1 MSAATTTVASTV
13 SGLGGYLPAQDPAP
27 PGGDG
32 GGGGGGGTASN
43 LLGGVVG
50 DLAQSAFS
58 DAMQMVWDGSIW
70 LLKGAFELADNISQV
85 DLSTVTGRTE
95 DSGGLPGP
103 GEAASVDVSALWSS
117 MIWLAA
123 MIALGLFFY
132 QLVSVA
138 LRGGRGMFRAV
149 TGPVQFGIALAITT
163 GAVAILL
170 TAADGLTQLFLS
182 SLSEQGNFASALD
195 NPIVADR
202 FGENPD
208 LGEVEE
214 GVRSMV
220 LGLAAAFGVVPAAVG
235 FALQMIFRA
244 AAIMVLIATVPVAAA
259 CLAAD
264 VTASMFWRTVRW
276 IVAAVLMK
284 PALALVLV
292 IGVNVMARAS
302 GVAGLLA
309 GTAVLLVS
317 LFCPMVL
324 YRLLAFVDPGTGA
337 GMAVRSF
344 GSSSTSGSGSAGSD
358 GGSSEAT
365 NIARHLQSSS
375 SSGAGPASSGGGEL
389 GGSTAASPAAAGRAA
404 GAGGGAGGA
413 TGGGAAAGGAGGGAA
428 AGGAAAGIGAAG
440 GIAGAAVVGG
450 YLATKAAAQAAGG
463 YGSSQ
468 MAQTGVGH
476 PGPAPGA
483 GPGAGQV
490 SAAAGGA
497 YSSSTATS
505 DWSGQAPTADSGPV
519 GSGASGGDGTPGGG
533 APGGSA
539 PDPPPVDSGPPEAG
553 RPDTAPVSG
562 HTQDPP
568 EPPPV
573 TAGTDGD
580 TTAPVPGPAE
590 QPRTAPPRPAQPRGK
605 STRSAPPRSAPP
617 REEPT

>member
-1 MSAATTTVASTV
+1 MTAAMSTATSTV
-13 SGLGGYLPAQDPAP
+13 TGLGGYLPTQDPAP

-32 GGGGGGGTASN
+32 GGGGGGGIASN
-43 LLGGVVG
+43 LLGGAVG

-132 QLVSVA
+132 QLISVA

-182 SLSEQGNFASALD
+182 SLSEQSNFASALE

-337 GMAVRSF
+337 GMTVRSF
-344 GSSSTSGSGSAGSD
+344 GMSGGSGSAGSD
-358 GGSSEAT
+358 GGSSEAS
-365 NIARHLQSSS
+365 NIARHMQSSG
-375 SSGAGPASSGGGEL
+375 SSGAGPATGGGGEL
-389 GGSTAASPAAAGRAA
+389 GGSTAASPAAAGRGA
-404 GAGGGAGGA
+404 GAGGGAA
-413 TGGGAAAGGAGGGAA
+413 GGAAAGGAGGGAA

-440 GIAGAAVVGG
+440 GVAGAAIVGG

-483 GPGAGQV
+483 GPGAGQI

-505 DWSGQAPTADSGPV
+505 DWSGQAPTADNGPV
-519 GSGASGGDGTPGGG
+519 GSGASSAGGASGGGAPGGG

-539 PDPPPVDSGPPEAG
+539 PEPPPVDSGPPEAG

-562 HTQDPP
+562 HSQDPP

-573 TAGTDGD
+573 TAGTDGEP
-580 TTAPVPGPAE
+580 TTPAPGPAE
-590 QPRTAPPRPAQPRGK
+590 PPRTAPPRPAQPRGK
-605 STRSAPPRSAPP
+605 SPRTAPPRTAPP

>member
-1 MSAATTTVASTV
+1 MA
-13 SGLGGYLPAQDPAP
+13 
-27 PGGDG
+27 GD
-32 GGGGGGGTASN
+32 
-43 LLGGVVG
+43 V
-50 DLAQSAFS
+50 AQSAFS
-58 DAMQMVWDGSIW
+58 DAMQMVWDGAIW
-70 LLKGAFELADNISQV
+70 LLKGAFDLADKVSQV
-85 DLSTVTGRTE
+85 NPSTITGRTS
-95 DSGGLPGP
+95 DDGGLPAAGS
-103 GEAASVDVSALWSS
+103 GASVDVSSLWSS

-132 QLVSVA
+132 QLITVA

-149 TGPVQFGIALAITT
+149 TGPAQFGIALAVTT

-182 SLSEQGNFASALD
+182 SLSEQSSFTSALD

-202 FGENPD
+202 FGDNPD

-220 LGLAAAFGVVPAAVG
+220 LGLAAVFGVIPAAVG

-244 AAIMVLIATVPVAAA
+244 AAIMVLIAAVPVAAA

-264 VTASMFWRTVRW
+264 TTASVFWRTVRW

-292 IGVNVMARAS
+292 IGVNVMARAE

-344 GSSSTSGSGSAGSD
+344 GSAGGSGSAGSD
-358 GGSSEAT
+358 GGSSEAI
-365 NIARHLQSSS
+365 NVARQMQSS
-375 SSGAGPASSGGGEL
+375 GGTGGGGEL
-389 GGSTAASPAAAGRAA
+389 GGSTASTASTGAAGRAA
-404 GAGGGAGGA
+404 GTGAGGSA
-413 TGGGAAAGGAGGGAA
+413 AGSAGGGAAAGSGGAA

-440 GIAGAAVVGG
+440 GVAGAAIVGG
-450 YLATKAAAQAAGG
+450 YLATKAAGQAAGG
-463 YGSSQ
+463 YASSQ
-468 MAQTGVGH
+468 MAQTGIGH

-483 GPGAGQV
+483 GAGGGQIG
-490 SAAAGGA
+490 SAAGGA
-497 YSSSTATS
+497 YSSATTTS
-505 DWSGQAPTADSGPV
+505 DWSGQAPTADASPV
-519 GSGASGGDGTPGGG
+519 GSGPDGPDGRTS
-533 APGGSA
+533 GSA
-539 PDPPPVDSGPPEAG
+539 PGPPPVDSGPPETG
-553 RPDTAPVSG
+553 RPDPGPSPGSSG
-562 HTQDPP
+562 RPP

-573 TAGTDGD
+573 TAGTDGAP
-580 TTAPVPGPAE
+580 TTPAE
-590 QPRTAPPRPAQPRGK
+590 PPRAEPSPAEPSRAQPRHP
-605 STRSAPPRSAPP
+605 APPG
-617 REEPT
+617 EEPT

>member
-1 MSAATTTVASTV
+1 MTAAATTVTAGAAALTIH
-13 SGLGGYLPAQDPAP
+13 LPAQDPAP

-32 GGGGGGGTASN
+32 GGGGGIVSN
-43 LLGGVVG
+43 LLGGVAG
-50 DLAQSAFS
+50 DIAQSAFS

-70 LLKGAFELADNISQV
+70 LLKGAFELADKISQV
-85 DLSTVTGRTE
+85 NPSTITGRTS
-95 DSGGLPGP
+95 DDGDLPAPGGAG
-103 GEAASVDVSALWSS
+103 GAATSVDVSSLWSS

-132 QLVSVA
+132 QLITVA

-149 TGPVQFGIALAITT
+149 TGPAQFGIALAITT

-182 SLSEQGNFASALD
+182 SLSEQSNFTSALD

-202 FGENPD
+202 FGDNPD
-208 LGEVEE
+208 LGSVEE

-220 LGLAAAFGVVPAAVG
+220 LGLAAVFGVIPAAVG

-244 AAIMVLIATVPVAAA
+244 AAIMVLIAAIPVAAA

-264 VTASMFWRTVRW
+264 VTASVFWRTVRW
-276 IVAAVLMK
+276 IFAAVLMK

-292 IGVNVMARAS
+292 IGVNVMARAD

-344 GSSSTSGSGSAGSD
+344 GSSGGPGAAGSD
-358 GGSSEAT
+358 GGSSEAI
-365 NIARHLQSSS
+365 NVARQMRPA
-375 SSGAGPASSGGGEL
+375 SSGAGPVAGGAGEL

-404 GAGGGAGGA
+404 GAGGGAGAGA
-413 TGGGAAAGGAGGGAA
+413 GGGAAAGGAGGGAA

-440 GIAGAAVVGG
+440 GVAGAAIVGG
-450 YLATKAAAQAAGG
+450 YLATKATAQAAGG
-463 YGSSQ
+463 YASSQ

-476 PGPAPGA
+476 PGPAPGG
-483 GPGAGQV
+483 GPGAGQI
-490 SAAAGGA
+490 SSAAGGA
-497 YSSSTATS
+497 YSSATTTS
-505 DWSGQAPTADSGPV
+505 DWSGQAPTSDNGPV
-519 GSGASGGDGTPGGG
+519 SATPEGGGG
-533 APGGSA
+533 APGGSV
-539 PDPPPVDSGPPEAG
+539 PEPPPVDSGPPEAG
-553 RPDTAPVSG
+553 RPDTVPASGAP
-562 HTQDPP
+562 QRPP

-573 TAGTDGD
+573 DAGTDG
-580 TTAPVPGPAE
+580 APSTPA
-590 QPRTAPPRPAQPRGK
+590 PPPRPPRPSEPGR
-605 STRSAPPRSAPP
+605 TEPGRPAPPPSALPPSAPP

>member
-1 MSAATTTVASTV
+1 MTTVVTAALVSASALTV
-13 SGLGGYLPAQDPAP
+13 YVPAQDPAP
-27 PGGDG
+27 PGGS
-32 GGGGGGGTASN
+32 GGGGGGTVSN
-43 LLGGVVG
+43 LLGGVAG
-50 DLAQSAFS
+50 DIAQSAFS

-70 LLKGAFELADNISQV
+70 LLKGAFELADKISQV
-85 DLSTVTGRTE
+85 NPSTITGRTS
-95 DSGGLPGP
+95 DDAGLPAPSGA
-103 GEAASVDVSALWSS
+103 GDAAASVDVSSLWSS

-132 QLVSVA
+132 QLISVA

-149 TGPVQFGIALAITT
+149 TGPAQFGIALAVTT

-202 FGENPD
+202 FGDNPD
-208 LGEVEE
+208 LGAVEE

-220 LGLAAAFGVVPAAVG
+220 LGLAAVFGVIPAAVG

-264 VTASMFWRTVRW
+264 MTASMFWRTVRW

-344 GSSSTSGSGSAGSD
+344 GSSAGSGTAGSD
-358 GGSSEAT
+358 GGSSEAI
-365 NIARHLQSSS
+365 NVARQMQP
-375 SSGAGPASSGGGEL
+375 SSGAGPATGVAGEL
-389 GGSTAASPAAAGRAA
+389 GGSTASSPSTAGRAA
-404 GAGGGAGGA
+404 GAGSGAGVGA
-413 TGGGAAAGGAGGGAA
+413 GGGAAAGGAGGGAA

-440 GIAGAAVVGG
+440 GVAGAAIVGG
-450 YLATKAAAQAAGG
+450 YLATKGAAQAAGG
-463 YGSSQ
+463 YASSQ

-476 PGPAPGA
+476 PGPAPSGR
-483 GPGAGQV
+483 PGGGQI
-490 SAAAGGA
+490 SSAAGGA
-497 YSSSTATS
+497 YSSATATS
-505 DWSGQAPTADSGPV
+505 DWSGQAPTADNGPV
-519 GSGASGGDGTPGGG
+519 DSPPEGSGSA
-533 APGGSA
+533 AGGSV

-553 RPDTAPVSG
+553 RPDTAPASG
-562 HTQDPP
+562 APQRPP
-568 EPPPV
+568 APPPV
-573 TAGTDGD
+573 DAGTDGAP
-580 TTAPVPGPAE
+580 TTPAPAPRPSE
-590 QPRTAPPRPAQPRGK
+590 PPRTEPGRP
-605 STRSAPPRSAPP
+605 APPRSAPP
-617 REEPT
+617 PSAPTGEEPT

>member
-1 MSAATTTVASTV
+1 MSAATAAAAASAV
-13 SGLGGYLPAQDPAP
+13 YLPAQDPAP
-27 PGGDG
+27 PGGDDG
-32 GGGGGGGTASN
+32 GGVVSN
-43 LLGGVVG
+43 LLGGVAG
-50 DLAQSAFS
+50 DIAQSAFS

-70 LLKGAFELADNISQV
+70 LLKGAFDLADKISQV
-85 DLSTVTGRTE
+85 NPSTITGRTA
-95 DSGGLPGP
+95 DDGGLPGP
-103 GEAASVDVSALWSS
+103 GDAASVDVSSLWSS

-132 QLVSVA
+132 QLITVA

-149 TGPVQFGIALAITT
+149 TGPAQFGIALAITT
-163 GAVAILL
+163 GVVAILL

-182 SLSEQGNFASALD
+182 SLSEQGNFTSALE

-220 LGLAAAFGVVPAAVG
+220 LGLAAVFGVIPAAVG

-244 AAIMVLIATVPVAAA
+244 AAIMVLIAAIPVAAA

-264 VTASMFWRTVRW
+264 STASVFWRTVRW
-276 IVAAVLMK
+276 IFAAVLMK

-292 IGVNVMARAS
+292 IGVNVMARAE

-317 LFCPMVL
+317 LFCPMVI

-337 GMAVRSF
+337 GMAMRSF
-344 GSSSTSGSGSAGSD
+344 GSSGGSGSAGSD
-358 GGSSEAT
+358 GGSSEAI
-365 NIARHLQSSS
+365 NVARQMQSS
-375 SSGAGPASSGGGEL
+375 SSGAGPATGGGGEL

-404 GAGGGAGGA
+404 GTGSGAGAGA
-413 TGGGAAAGGAGGGAA
+413 GGGAAAGGAGGGAA
-428 AGGAAAGIGAAG
+428 AGGAAAGLGAAG
-440 GIAGAAVVGG
+440 GVAGAAIVGG
-450 YLATKAAAQAAGG
+450 YLATKGAAQAAGG
-463 YGSSQ
+463 YASSQ

-476 PGPAPGA
+476 PGPAPGG
-483 GPGAGQV
+483 GPGGGQI

-505 DWSGQAPTADSGPV
+505 DWSGQSPTADSGPV
-519 GSGASGGDGTPGGG
+519 GSGPDGPGG
-533 APGGSA
+533 APSGSA

-553 RPDTAPVSG
+553 RPDTAPASG
-562 HTQDPP
+562 ASQRPP

-573 TAGTDGD
+573 NAGTDGAP
-580 TTAPVPGPAE
+580 TTPAPAPGPAE
-590 QPRTAPPRPAQPRGK
+590 PR
-605 STRSAPPRSAPP
+605 RSAPPPAAPT